1 MSCLLNLARRGPATL
16 ALLAALLA
24 VPGCSWFNSSRDP
37 YSLSPSL
44 EMGED
49 LQKRDVDPTKR
60 TAVSN
65 EAREIEDR
73 TLSRRRAEILLP

>member
-1 MSCLLNLARRGPATL
+1 MSRLLNLARRGPATF
-16 ALLAALLA
+16 ALFAALLA
-24 VPGCSWFNSSRDP
+24 PGCSWFDWTRDP

-44 EMGED
+44 EMGD
-49 LQKRDVDPTKR
+49 NLQKQDVDPAMR